1 MQIFYKI
8 DVVKN
13 FLKFTGKHLCWS
25 DFVTKSQKETPAQVF
40 SCEFWEIFLKTL
52 FTEHLQITAPADC
65 SIPTKVLSI
74 DHTFLIFPLFFLFI
88 IINCNYGSSFR
99 KCINR
104 NVFLCFTV
112 VYPKNSMNVI
122 KTFTSAI
129 ICQCPL
135 EKIQITL
142 SKNLGS
148 C

>member
-1 MQIFYKI
+1 M
-8 DVVKN
+8 
-13 FLKFTGKHLCWS
+13 
-25 DFVTKSQKETPAQVF
+25 
-40 SCEFWEIFLKTL
+40 
-52 FTEHLQITAPADC
+52 TAPADC

-74 DHTFLIFPLFFLFI
+74 DHTFVILPLFFLFI
-88 IINCNYGSSFR
+88 IVNCNYGSLFR

-104 NVFLCFTV
+104 KVFLCFTV

-142 SKNLGS
+142 SKNLGNCWVLWMLYFCLS
-148 C
+148 WIKVMRILCLPEILVEYFFRVILYTNLLKL